1 MTILRLRTQVGRII
15 FWIEIFSTKN
25 SHVLSRDLIYRQSRS
40 LIDGKTSVELP
51 TDFLTLIPLHSARYF
66 LPHCTYFSQ
75 FAKMTTP
82 SLQHNSTSGRSPP
95 PEDPSLPSIP
105 ESNGGQEQPR
115 RRGSFSFLRRT
126 KSGTQLS
133 TKRTVSGGKLTKKQ
147 KAIAREQKMA
157 QEPTPQQ
164 PPMIPAIPRP
174 TQLQT
179 FGGENAML
187 DSMNLVS
194 DRTRGNQHNV
204 SPRSLGTSGSAMYS
218 NVPIPPIPGNSK
230 ERGRHVDPYAR
241 TESMTNRGRYSYAS
255 SAISTINSPR
265 RVRRR
270 KDPTPFK

>member
-1 MTILRLRTQVGRII
+1 M
-15 FWIEIFSTKN
+15 N
-25 SHVLSRDLIYRQSRS
+25 
-40 LIDGKTSVELP
+40 
-51 TDFLTLIPLHSARYF
+51 
-66 LPHCTYFSQ
+66 
-75 FAKMTTP
+75 P
-82 SLQHNSTSGRSPP
+82 SFLQHNPSSGRSPP
-95 PEDPSLPSIP
+95 PLPEDPSLPSIP
-105 ESNGGQEQPR
+105 ESNGGEEQPR

-133 TKRTVSGGKLTKKQ
+133 TKRSISGGKLTKKQ
-147 KAIAREQKMA
+147 KAIAREQQMA
-157 QEPTPQQ
+157 QELIPQQ

-179 FGGENAML
+179 FGGEDARP
-187 DSMNLVS
+187 DSMTLAS
-194 DRTRGNQHNV
+194 DRTRGNQYN
-204 SPRSLGTSGSAMYS
+204 SPSRFPGINGSATYS

-230 ERGRHVDPYAR
+230 EGGGHGDLYAR